1 MKYCMRYNN
10 RSRYLNT
17 FDEVIL
23 KYEHKTS
30 VIIEHVQN
38 YKQEQRVI
46 LNLQD
51 FEGDILDCKD
61 ILLAAAGHHPQI
73 AIMGTR
79 VQTAAMKE
87 MGLPW
92 FYGEVVDSWDK
103 LNGFIKQGVSDV
115 IIGNEFAFNMANIAL
130 VCKEANVKVR
140 VYPNVAQS
148 NCAFVEDTM
157 KQFYIRP
164 EDVSFYKE
172 YVDVMEFYGPA
183 EKQDVLYDIYTKG
196 RWLGNLKDLILGL
209 KEDINNTVI
218 AGCFGVLRINCSKRC
233 SYSPVCDVCNRFISI
248 NNTIQ
253 EAENGK
259 LETNE
264 VSM

>member
-23 KYEHKTS
+23 RYEHKNST
-30 VIIEHVQN
+30 IIDHVQN

-46 LNLQD
+46 LDVQN

-61 ILLAAAGHHPQI
+61 ILIAAADHHSQI

-87 MGLPW
+87 IGLPW

-103 LNGFIKQGVSDV
+103 LNGFIRQGISDV
-115 IIGNEFAFNMANIAL
+115 IVGNEFAFNMVSISSI
-130 VCKEANVKVR
+130 CKSVNVKVR

-148 NCAFVEDTM
+148 NCAFVGKTIT
-157 KQFYIRP
+157 QFYIRP
-164 EDVSFYKE
+164 EDISFYE
-172 YVDVMEFYGPA
+172 DYVDVVEFYGPL

-209 KEDINNTVI
+209 KEDINNTII
-218 AGCFGVLRINCSKRC
+218 AGCFGVLRVDCGKRC
-233 SYSPVCDVCNRFISI
+233 AYSNKCDVCNRFLNIDSI
-248 NNTIQ
+248 IQ
-253 EAENGK
+253 EAY
-259 LETNE
+259 NE
-264 VSM
+264 HKTDEISM